1 MFITGLLTIGA
12 FLLIARAA
20 TRPEK
25 SPIMM
30 LSGIALLALSVLGH
44 TLTFTSPYAAVTALT
59 AEFGIGL
66 VLVAGFLARKKMKAR
81 PFFYLGSLSLIACV
95 LLIGIGRFVRSDDR
109 VTDRTTLIV
118 ELGPDD
124 QIEELQELFALYDA
138 RYERA
143 FPNVSF
149 EMDEDLSQVFLV
161 SVPDRRAKKLI
172 RALAEDTEN
181 VDYVDL
187 NWTVGLE
194 DPIITE
200 SVDFDA
206 SEVLE
211 NDPLV
216 KEQWSL
222 RAIQGHEAH
231 AFLKDLTPAKRAR
244 VAIVDTGVDA
254 SHEDI
259 SSVFT
264 TSPGSADVH
273 GHGSHCAGIAGAA
286 TNNGVGIASLNWEG
300 RFVEVTG
307 YKALNDQGMGT
318 VESIAQAIL
327 DATRAEADVISMSL
341 GSKSPTAPKT
351 IVDAV
356 KFALRNNA
364 IVIVSAG
371 NSNEDAIDHMP
382 SNIPGVIVVSAVDE
396 NLRKASFSNTNTSLA
411 QPIAAPG
418 VNILSLR
425 TRGGYVRMSGTSMS
439 TPMVSGLVG
448 VMRALNPDLS
458 AEDAYKVLKETGRE
472 IRDTARI
479 GRLINAA
486 KALEAVHSGK

>member
-1 MFITGLLTIGA
+1 MFITGLLTVGA

-30 LSGIALLALSVLGH
+30 LSGIAILALSVLGH
-44 TLTFTSPYAAVTALT
+44 TLTFTSLFAAVTALT
-59 AEFGIGL
+59 VEFGIGL
-66 VLVAGFLARKKMKAR
+66 VLVAGFLARKKMMAR
-81 PFFYLGSLSLIACV
+81 PFFYLGFLSLIASV
-95 LLIGIGRFVRSDDR
+95 LLIGIGRFVRSDFDVR
-109 VTDRTTLIV
+109 EKATLIV

-124 QIEELQELFALYDA
+124 QIDELAELFVQFDA

-143 FPNVSF
+143 FPNF
-149 EMDEDLSQVFLV
+149 TLGMDEDLSQVFLV
-161 SVPDRRAKKLI
+161 SVDGRRARKLI
-172 RALAEDTEN
+172 RALTADSEN
-181 VDYVDL
+181 IDYVDL
-187 NWTVGLE
+187 NWTIGLE
-194 DPIITE
+194 EPIVTE

-206 SEVLE
+206 VEVLE

-222 RAIQGHEAH
+222 QAIKGHEAH
-231 AFLKDLTPAKRAR
+231 AYLKDLTPVRKAR

-259 SSVFT
+259 SSVFAA
-264 TSPGSADVH
+264 SPGNADVH

-327 DATRAEADVISMSL
+327 DATRAEADIISMSL

-356 KFALRNNA
+356 KYAQRNDV

-396 NLRKASFSNTNTSLA
+396 NLRKASFSNTNTSLGR
-411 QPIAAPG
+411 PIAAPG

-439 TPMVSGLVG
+439 TPVVSGLVG
-448 VMRALNPDLS
+448 VMRSLNPDLS
-458 AEDAYKVLKETGRE
+458 AEDAYKVLKDTGRD

-486 KALEAVHSGK
+486 EAIETVHSGK